1 MASPNPPLLDRAAQ
15 RWAELA
21 ARFPDLEPAI
31 ELQRK
36 LLGEVIEGLDRLDR
50 SGAVT
55 RPLPPAAIVE
65 KLQRGVPVLRGEA
78 IDIPVG
84 ELASSLDRFCQHLA
98 NGGAGDV
105 ARHVMESFQSGRIN
119 RASLLRSSL
128 ARDQKAIHQGATQMS
143 LSPDLV
149 WLVGELATSPFAFL
163 LQRALFGGGVEG
175 DRQEGVVQS
184 ALVSWDRGYCPA
196 CGSWPALAEYVS
208 GVRSLRC
215 SFCAA
220 AWEMLSYRCVYC
232 GEEGAGFVT
241 SAPDT
246 EQPQRL
252 LELCGQCGGY
262 TKAVQVE
269 AAAPFP
275 LVAIEDLE
283 TLDLDRSAIEHGY
296 TRPSLPE
303 LSEDATFAPPT
314 PPDSGGG

>member
-1 MASPNPPLLDRAAQ
+1 MDQATR
-15 RWAELA
+15 RWAELT

-36 LLGEVIEGLDRLDR
+36 LLGEVIEVLDRLDR
-50 SGAVT
+50 SGAVA

-65 KLQRGVPVLRGEA
+65 KLQRGVPALRGEA
-78 IDIPVG
+78 LAIPAG
-84 ELASSLDRFCQHLA
+84 ELAPSLDRFCEHLA

-105 ARHVMESFQSGRIN
+105 ARHVMESLQSGRIN
-119 RASLLRSSL
+119 RASLLASSL

-149 WLVGELATSPFAFL
+149 WLVGELATSPLAFL
-163 LQRALFGGGVEG
+163 LQRTLFGEEDDS
-175 DRQEGVVQS
+175 DRQEDIVRS

-196 CGSWPALAEYVS
+196 CGSWPALAEYQS

-220 AWEMLSYRCVYC
+220 TWEMLSYRCVYC
-232 GEEGAGFVT
+232 GEEGSGFVT
-241 SAPDT
+241 SAPDA

-262 TKAVQVE
+262 TKAIQVE
-269 AAAPFP
+269 TAAPFP

-283 TLDLDRSAIEHGY
+283 TLDLDRSAIDHGY

-314 PPDSGGG
+314 PSPDSGGG

>member
-1 MASPNPPLLDRAAQ
+1 MASPNPPLLDRAARQ
-15 RWAELA
+15 WTELA

-36 LLGEVIEGLDRLDR
+36 LLGEVIEDIDRLDR

-55 RPLPPAAIVE
+55 RPMPPAAIAE

-98 NGGAGDV
+98 DGGAGDV

-163 LQRALFGGGVEG
+163 LQRALFGGEVEG

-232 GEEGAGFVT
+232 GEEGSAFVT

-283 TLDLDRSAIEHGY
+283 TLDLDRSAIDHGY

>member
-1 MASPNPPLLDRAAQ
+1 MASTDPSLMDLAAQ
-15 RWAELA
+15 KWADLA
-21 ARFPDLEPAI
+21 GAYPDLEPAV

-36 LLGEVIEGLDRLDR
+36 LLGEVIAVLDRLDR

-78 IDIPVG
+78 IEIPVH
-84 ELASSLDRFCQHLA
+84 ELAPTLDIFCQHLA

-119 RASLLRSSL
+119 RSSLLRSSL
-128 ARDQKAIHQGATQMS
+128 ARDQKAIHQGATQMG

-149 WLVGELATSPFAFL
+149 WLVGELSTSPLAFL
-163 LQRALFGGGVEG
+163 LQRAMFGEAEAS
-175 DRQEGVVQS
+175 DRQGQDGIVRA

-208 GVRSLRC
+208 GLRSLRC

-232 GEEGAGFVT
+232 GDEGTGFVT
-241 SAPDT
+241 SAPDP
-246 EQPQRL
+246 ERPQRL

-262 TKAVQVE
+262 TKAIQVE

-283 TLDLDRSAIEHGY
+283 TLDLDRSAIDHGY

-303 LSEDATFAPPT
+303 LSEDATFAPPR
-314 PPDSGGG
+314 PAKSD

>member
-1 MASPNPPLLDRAAQ
+1 MASPNPSLLDQATH

-21 ARFPDLEPAI
+21 GEFPDLEPAV

-36 LLGEVIEGLDRLDR
+36 LLGEVITLLERLVR

-78 IDIPVG
+78 IEIPVD
-84 ELASSLDRFCQHLA
+84 ELAPSLDLFCQHLA

-105 ARHVMESFQSGRIN
+105 ARHVLESFESGRIK

-128 ARDQKAIHQGATQMS
+128 ARDQKAIHQGATQMG

-149 WLVGELATSPFAFL
+149 WLVGELSTSPLAFL
-163 LQRALFGGGVEG
+163 LQQTVFGEEDDKDKQDGIV
-175 DRQEGVVQS
+175 RS

-196 CGSWPALAEYVS
+196 CGSWPALAEYVH
-208 GVRSLRC
+208 GQRSLRC

-232 GEEGAGFVT
+232 GEEGTGFVT
-241 SAPDT
+241 SAPDA
-246 EQPQRL
+246 ERPQRL
-252 LELCGQCGGY
+252 LELCSQCGGY
-262 TKAVQVE
+262 TKAIQVE
-269 AAAPFP
+269 TAAPFP

-283 TLDLDRSAIEHGY
+283 TLDLDRSAIDHGY

-303 LSEDATFAPPT
+303 LSEDATFAPP
-314 PPDSGGG
+314 PHEE